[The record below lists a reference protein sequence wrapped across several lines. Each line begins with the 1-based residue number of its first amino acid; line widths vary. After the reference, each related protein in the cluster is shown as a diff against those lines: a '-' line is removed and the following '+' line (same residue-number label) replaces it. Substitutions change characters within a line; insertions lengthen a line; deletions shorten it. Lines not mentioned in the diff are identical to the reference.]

1 MHDPKYE
8 VGYENGYAAGYI
20 DATIR
25 ANNMLNKF
33 LNNELV
39 EKTQSEEPLTI
50 ARAIERINGL
60 KWEYEKALAERSEE

>member
-1 MHDPKYE
+1 MHDTKYE

-39 EKTQSEEPLTI
+39 EKTQSEELPTI
-50 ARAIERINGL
+50 ARAIERMNGL
-60 KWEYEKALAERSEE
+60 KWVYEKALAGRSEE